1 MTGHLDLNQ
10 IQLAAIVQSTKGII
24 SRIPRG
30 HEKFKC
36 VRITHLE
43 GLEYLDVWATDRYC
57 ILHLVIHCSAAA
69 PAVDT
74 CVDHSELAA
83 ALAELKA
90 SPLTRVKISESE
102 FMIDSVTTAQ
112 AFKPSPTQQ
121 AFKLS
126 PTQLPPVERI
136 VLGGPDLGD
145 VHEGSTFNLGMTAR
159 AAAGVRLS
167 QETAKEGT
175 SAPWEIAQKGVHPGK
190 DERLGMLYLRRDN
203 FHRAGDPERES
214 WLGVEYAEVWQMPI
228 VPAR

>member
-1 MTGHLDLNQ
+1 MTDYLPLSSQ
-10 IQLAAIVQSTKGII
+10 QLAAIVQSTKGII
-24 SRIPRG
+24 SRIPRRL
-30 HEKFKC
+30 ENLKC

-57 ILHLVIHCSAAA
+57 VLHLVIHCSAAA

-74 CVDHSELAA
+74 CVDHSALAA

-90 SPLTRVKISESE
+90 SPLTRVKLSESE
-102 FMIDSVTTAQ
+102 FTIDSVTTV
-112 AFKPSPTQQ
+112 Q

-167 QETAKEGT
+167 QETAREGQE
-175 SAPWEIAQKGVHPGK
+175 APWEIAQKGVHPGK

-203 FHRAGDPERES
+203 RHRAGDPERES
-214 WLGVEYAEVWQMPI
+214 TLDVEYAEIWQMPI
-228 VPAR
+228 TPKG